1 MWGTENFKI
10 SHCDNTTDARFFIIR
25 FHFDIENYQS
35 KKMARKKRKKKN
47 LIFFLKKLLHFCNL

>member
-10 SHCDNTTDARFFIIR
+10 SYCDNTTDARFFIIR

-35 KKMARKKRKKKN
+35 RRRWLEKN
-47 LIFFLKKLLHFCNL
+47 VRERI

>member
-10 SHCDNTTDARFFIIR
+10 SHCDNTDARFFIIR

-35 KKMARKKRKKKN
+35 KKMARKNVRGR
-47 LIFFLKKLLHFCNL
+47 I